1 MDQYPTE
8 EEEFELVYGDDL
20 DAMDELED
28 EPPPA
33 ARNAPSV
40 PGTPSAIDGPRASS
54 SCSNYR
60 TPGQLGTID
69 ESPLASPALSVITWG
84 SSTAHKRLFDTPG
97 PSSQSTAPNGVGKY
111 GRAAS
116 TPFPGATGSANAL
129 ATLQQMDANPRKR
142 RLEALFGDIQDIEE
156 EPFVEEYVY
165 SSQKKTKTEEEQDM
179 ELIERILE
187 ARQRYNAVANPLKPS
202 MLSRAEALHRFKMD
216 NISLEPPKWPSMTI
230 KRDDKT
236 CVYVRFHSE
245 EFEKDQID
253 EISCTSGARYN
264 GLLGAEKERIWREAN
279 EIVAKRLTE
288 PANAIAAPASEVE
301 EIVIPSESNVL
312 WVEKYRPRRYI
323 DLLSDETTN
332 RSLLQW
338 LKLWDKAVFGREPV
352 KKQKDPKTQL
362 SNFNKK
368 TGRFESNGGWVKGA
382 RKARSTLNTELDEH
396 GCPVQKVA
404 LLAGPPGLGK
414 TTLAHTIARH
424 AGYAVREVN
433 ASDDRSPDAFR
444 LVLENSTQMKSVLN
458 EERRPNCIVL
468 DEIDGAPVAAIE
480 FLLRFIAGNV
490 GAAKAAGAA
499 GGGGVKKTGKA
510 ARDKFV
516 LKRPII
522 CICNDMY
529 APALRQLRQVA
540 YVVNFPPTEGV
551 RLAERLLVIAKKE
564 RIKTDLTSMLA
575 LAEKTGN
582 DVRACLSM
590 LQFFACAN
598 KPIRLTDVLK
608 CNVGQKDRHKGLF
621 SIWSSIFQIQRPKKT
636 ITVDANA
643 TVTEMV
649 TLTDMSASTRMS
661 TVLQVVQMAGDY
673 ERLTQGVYENYL
685 HQKMPDADMCG
696 VAEATEWFSFND
708 RLQRAI
714 NQLQNYAIYP
724 YLAYAFVMWHYL
736 FATLAWP
743 KINFPSK
750 GYEHSQKLAST
761 KLIMTGL
768 RKGLSAHLK
777 GIGEGAAVL
786 IDTIPMLKRVINPTL
801 RSVSLQLLSQ
811 KEKSDLTHTVEVMAD
826 FGLNYIQLKT
836 PEGTYQYQ
844 LNPDLD
850 QLCSFGGGPAG
861 QTSTY
866 FGKQIVSREV
876 ELEQMRRAQPKML
889 EESAG
894 RSGRAAIA
902 GAKPGKGLA
911 NGWHKE
917 NAAPEQSG
925 RKDREGG
932 RGTAA
937 EKSSPEL
944 PNHLRT
950 LKPKQIVQKTKQ
962 VVSKDFFGRICTK
975 ETALSVK
982 EGGTDAIVKSPI
994 WYRYKEGFNNAVRKD
1009 VTLQDL
1015 M

>member
-20 DAMDELED
+20 EAMDEMD
-28 EPPPA
+28 DGPPTDMV
-33 ARNAPSV
+33 NGTLVPS
-40 PGTPSAIDGPRASS
+40 TPSNGSSSRGPRAST
-54 SCSNYR
+54 SCSNYQ
-60 TPGQLGTID
+60 TPSQLGTID
-69 ESPLASPALSVITWG
+69 ESPLASPALSIITRG
-84 SSTAHKRLFDTPG
+84 SSTVHKRLFDTPG
-97 PSSQSTAPNGVGKY
+97 PSQTAPNGGRKY
-111 GRAAS
+111 GLAAS
-116 TPFPGATGSANAL
+116 TPFPGAATNANAL
-129 ATLQQMDANPRKR
+129 QSLQQMDANPRKR
-142 RLEALFGDIQDIEE
+142 RLEALFGDIHDIEE
-156 EPFVEEYVY
+156 EPYEQYVY

-187 ARQRYNAVANPLKPS
+187 ARHRYNSVANPSKPS

-216 NISLEPPKWPSMTI
+216 NISLEPPKWPSMTVM
-230 KRDDKT
+230 RDDKT
-236 CVYVRFHSE
+236 SVYVRFHSE
-245 EFEKDQID
+245 DFEKKQID
-253 EISCTSGARYN
+253 EINCTRDGFH
-264 GLLGAEKERIWREAN
+264 GLLGPEKERIWREAN

-288 PANAIAAPASEVE
+288 PTNALPSQEIE
-301 EIVIPSESNVL
+301 EIVIPTESNVL

-338 LKLWDKAVFGREPV
+338 LKLWDKVVFNREPL
-352 KKQKDPKTQL
+352 KKAKDTKTQM

-382 RKARSTLNTELDEH
+382 RKARGATLNTELDEH

-404 LLAGPPGLGK
+404 LLCGPPGLGK

-424 AGYAVREVN
+424 AGYAIREVN

-444 LVLENSTQMKSVLN
+444 LVLENGTQMKSVLN
-458 EERRPNCIVL
+458 EENRPNCIVL

-480 FLLRFIAGNV
+480 FLLRFIAGT
-490 GAAKAAGAA
+490 AGLPQKS
-499 GGGGVKKTGKA
+499 GGPKKVGKA
-510 ARDKFV
+510 GRDKFV

-540 YVVNFPPTEGV
+540 YVVNFPPTECA

-564 RIKTDLTSMLA
+564 QITTDLTSMLA

-590 LQFFACAN
+590 LQFFACMK

-621 SIWSSIFQIQRPKKT
+621 SIWSSIFQITRPKKT
-636 ITVDANA
+636 ITFDPNA

-661 TVLQVVQMAGDY
+661 NVLQVVTMAGDY
-673 ERLTQGVYENYL
+673 ERLMQGVYENYL

-708 RLQRAI
+708 RLQRTV

-750 GYEHSQKLAST
+750 GFEHSQKLAST
-761 KLIMTGL
+761 KLILTGL
-768 RKGLSAHLK
+768 RKGLSAQMK

-786 IDTIPMLKRVINPTL
+786 IDTIPMLKRVINPSL

-811 KEKSDLTHTVEVMAD
+811 KEKSDLTHTVQVMAD

-850 QLCSFGGGPAG
+850 QLCCFSGTAG
-861 QTSTY
+861 QSSTY
-866 FGKQIVSREV
+866 FGKQIVAREV
-876 ELEQMRRAQPKML
+876 ELEQMRRAQPKL
-889 EESAG
+889 LVAG
-894 RSGRAAIA
+894 KNAGTAASTSSSSTKVSSSKA
-902 GAKPGKGLA
+902 LS
-911 NGWHKE
+911 NGGHKE
-917 NAAPEQSG
+917 NAVPPMEKPS
-925 RKDREGG
+925 R
-932 RGTAA
+932 AA
-937 EKSSPEL
+937 STSSHEL

-962 VVSKDFFGRICTK
+962 VISKDFFGRICTK

-994 WYRYKEGFNNAVRKD
+994 WYRYKEGYNNAVRKD

>member
-1 MDQYPTE
+1 MDQYSTV

-20 DAMDELED
+20 EAMDEVD
-28 EPPPA
+28 AEPSSGM
-33 ARNAPSV
+33 RNGPSV
-40 PGTPSAIDGPRASS
+40 PSTPSNGNARIGPRVSS

-60 TPGQLGTID
+60 TPGQLATID
-69 ESPLASPALSVITWG
+69 ESPLASPALSIITRG
-84 SSTAHKRLFDTPG
+84 SSTAHKRLFDTPD
-97 PSSQSTAPNGVGKY
+97 PSSRTAVNGIGKY
-111 GRAAS
+111 GLAAS
-116 TPFPGATGSANAL
+116 TPFPGSTTNANAL
-129 ATLQQMDANPRKR
+129 QTLQQMDTNPRKR
-142 RLEALFGDIQDIEE
+142 RLEALFGDIRDIEE
-156 EPFVEEYVY
+156 ESNEQYVY

-187 ARQRYNAVANPLKPS
+187 ARQRYNAVANPSKPS
-202 MLSRAEALHRFKMD
+202 ILSRAEALHRFKMD
-216 NISLEPPKWPSMTI
+216 NISLEPPKWPSMTV

-245 EFEKDQID
+245 DFEKNQID
-253 EISCTSGARYN
+253 EINCARSGFN
-264 GLLGAEKERIWREAN
+264 SLLGAEKERIWREAN

-288 PANAIAAPASEVE
+288 PANAIASQPPEIE
-301 EIVIPSESNVL
+301 EIIIPSESNVL

-332 RSLLQW
+332 RNLLQW
-338 LKLWDKAVFGREPV
+338 LKLWDKMVFNREPV
-352 KKQKDPKTQL
+352 KKVKDTKTQL
-362 SNFNKK
+362 SSFNKK
-368 TGRFESNGGWVKGA
+368 TGHFESNGGWVKGA
-382 RKARSTLNTELDEH
+382 RKVRLTLNTELDEH
-396 GCPVQKVA
+396 GYPVQKVA
-404 LLAGPPGLGK
+404 LLCGPPGLGK

-424 AGYAVREVN
+424 AGYTIREVN

-444 LVLENSTQMKSVLN
+444 LVLENGTQMKSVLN
-458 EERRPNCIVL
+458 EENRPNCIVL

-480 FLLRFIAGNV
+480 FLLRFIAGNTGTQKAS
-490 GAAKAAGAA
+490 GAKKANKAG
-499 GGGGVKKTGKA
+499 
-510 ARDKFV
+510 RDKV
-516 LKRPII
+516 LLKRPII

-529 APALRQLRQVA
+529 VPALRQLRQVA

-564 RIKTDLTSMLA
+564 HITTDLTSMLA

-582 DVRACLSM
+582 DVRACLAM
-590 LQFFACAN
+590 LQFFACAK

-621 SIWSSIFQIQRPKKT
+621 SIWSSVFQIKRPQKT
-636 ITVDANA
+636 ITVDPNA

-661 TVLQVVQMAGDY
+661 TVLQVVTMAGDY
-673 ERLTQGVYENYL
+673 ERLMQGVFENYL
-685 HQKMPDADMCG
+685 HQKMPDGDMCG
-696 VAEATEWFSFND
+696 VAEAMEWFSFND
-708 RLQRAI
+708 RLQRTL

-761 KLIMTGL
+761 KLILTGL

-777 GIGEGAAVL
+777 GIGEGATVL
-786 IDTIPMLKRVINPTL
+786 IDTIPMLKRVINPSL

-811 KEKSDLTHTVEVMAD
+811 KEKSDLTHTVKVMAD

-850 QLCSFGGGPAG
+850 QLCTFGGTAG
-861 QTSTY
+861 QSSTY
-866 FGKQIVSREV
+866 FGKQIVAREV
-876 ELEQMRRAQPKML
+876 ELEQMRRAQPKLL
-889 EESAG
+889 ENEKNGRTVAG
-894 RSGRAAIA
+894 TSSSRTKVSTFK
-902 GAKPGKGLA
+902 GAS
-911 NGWHKE
+911 NGSHKE
-917 NAAPEQSG
+917 YGVPASG
-925 RKDREGG
+925 KIQE
-932 RGTAA
+932 AS
-937 EKSSPEL
+937 KSSPDL

-950 LKPKQIVQKTKQ
+950 LKPKEIVQKTKQ
-962 VVSKDFFGRICTK
+962 VVSKDFFGRIYTK
-975 ETALSVK
+975 ETVLSVK

-994 WYRYKEGFNNAVRKD
+994 WYRYKEGYNNAVRKD
-1009 VTLQDL
+1009 VTLKDL

>member
-1 MDQYPTE
+1 MDCYPTE
-8 EEEFELVYGDDL
+8 EEEFELLYGDDL
-20 DAMDELED
+20 DAMDEVD
-28 EPPPA
+28 EIPTSVS
-33 ARNAPSV
+33 RNDAPVV
-40 PGTPSAIDGPRASS
+40 PKTPSGENGH
-54 SCSNYR
+54 SNSR
-60 TPGQLGTID
+60 PSTALSNFGTPGQLETII
-69 ESPLASPALSVITWG
+69 ESPLASPALSVITRG
-84 SSTAHKRLFDTPG
+84 SSTVHKRLFDTPG
-97 PSSQSTAPNGVGKY
+97 SSVNGGTNRY

-116 TPFPGATGSANAL
+116 TPFPGATGSSNAL
-129 ATLQQMDANPRKR
+129 QTLQQMDANPRKR
-142 RLEALFGDIQDIEE
+142 SLAALFGNIDDIEE
-156 EPFVEEYVY
+156 EEHYLY

-245 EFEKDQID
+245 DFEKQQIE
-253 EISCTSGARYN
+253 EINCARGGYN

-279 EIVAKRLTE
+279 EIVAKRLIE
-288 PANAIAAPASEVE
+288 PTNAIVASQAEVE
-301 EIVIPSESNVL
+301 EIVIPTESNVL
-312 WVEKYRPRRYI
+312 WVEKYRPQRYI
-323 DLLSDETTN
+323 DLLSDESTN

-338 LKLWDKAVFGREPV
+338 LKLWDKVVFNREPV
-352 KKQKDPKTQL
+352 KKIKDTKTQL
-362 SNFNKK
+362 SNFNKR

-382 RKARSTLNTELDEH
+382 RKTRSTLNTELDEN
-396 GCPVQKVA
+396 GCPAQKIA
-404 LLAGPPGLGK
+404 LLSGPPGLGK

-424 AGYAVREVN
+424 AGYTVREVN
-433 ASDDRSPDAFR
+433 ASDDRTPDAFR
-444 LVLENSTQMKSVLN
+444 LVLENGTQMKSVLN
-458 EERRPNCIVL
+458 EEKRPNCIVL
-468 DEIDGAPVAAIE
+468 DEIDGAPIAAIE
-480 FLLRFIAGNV
+480 FLLRFIAGGSAQKSG
-490 GAAKAAGAA
+490 GAAKKVA
-499 GGGGVKKTGKA
+499 GKA
-510 ARDKFV
+510 GREKFV

-540 YVVNFPPTEGV
+540 FVVNFPPTECV
-551 RLAERLLVIAKKE
+551 RLAERLLVIARNE
-564 RIKTDLTSMLA
+564 RITTDLTSMLA

-590 LQFFACAN
+590 LQFFACAK

-608 CNVGQKDRHKGLF
+608 CNIGQKDRQKSLF

-636 ITVDANA
+636 ITQDPTA
-643 TVTEMV
+643 TVSEMV

-661 TVLQVVQMAGDY
+661 NVLQVVTMAGDY
-673 ERLTQGVYENYL
+673 ERLMQGVYENYL

-708 RLQRAI
+708 RLQRTI

-736 FATLAWP
+736 FATLSWP

-750 GYEHSQKLAST
+750 GFEHSQKLAST
-761 KLIMTGL
+761 KLILTGL

-777 GIGEGAAVL
+777 GIGDGATVL
-786 IDTIPMLKRVINPTL
+786 IDTIPMLKRVINPSL

-850 QLCSFGGGPAG
+850 QVCCFSGTAG
-861 QTSTY
+861 SQSSTY
-866 FGKQIVSREV
+866 FGKQIVAREV
-876 ELEQMRRAQPKML
+876 ELEQMRRAQPKIL
-889 EESAG
+889 AGEGSGRGGRSVASSSSGKSTGKGTWKENTAPSANSAG
-894 RSGRAAIA
+894 ASKASSKGAREAA
-902 GAKPGKGLA
+902 
-911 NGWHKE
+911 
-917 NAAPEQSG
+917 Q
-925 RKDREGG
+925 
-932 RGTAA
+932 
-937 EKSSPEL
+937 KSSPEL

>member
-8 EEEFELVYGDDL
+8 EEEYELVYGDDL
-20 DAMDELED
+20 DAMNEMDMD
-28 EPPPA
+28 SEPPPGP
-33 ARNAPSV
+33 RNAPSV
-40 PGTPSAIDGPRASS
+40 PSTPSNGHEQRLARASS
-54 SCSNYR
+54 VCSNFR

-69 ESPLASPALSVITWG
+69 ESPLASPALSVITRG
-84 SSTAHKRLFDTPG
+84 SSTTQKRLFDTPG
-97 PSSQSTAPNGVGKY
+97 PSRGVH

-116 TPFPGATGSANAL
+116 TPFPGATGPEGNAL
-129 ATLQQMDANPRKR
+129 QTLQQMDANPRKR
-142 RLEALFGDIQDIEE
+142 RLEALFGDINDIEE
-156 EPFVEEYVY
+156 DPYEEQYEY
-165 SSQKKTKTEEEQDM
+165 SSQKKSKTEEEQDM

-187 ARQRYNAVANPLKPS
+187 ARRRFQTVANPSKPS

-216 NISLEPPKWPSMTI
+216 NISHEPPKWPSMTV
-230 KRDDKT
+230 RRSDQT
-236 CVYVRFHSE
+236 VYVRFHSE
-245 EFEKDQID
+245 EFEKKQID
-253 EISCTSGARYN
+253 EINCTKDGYN

-288 PANAIAAPASEVE
+288 PGTAIDAPVADVE
-301 EIVIPSESNVL
+301 EVVIPSEGSVL

-323 DLLSDETTN
+323 DLLSDESTN

-338 LKLWDKAVFGREPV
+338 LKLWDKAVFNREP
-352 KKQKDPKTQL
+352 KKTKEANKPQHQL
-362 SNFNKK
+362 SSFNKR
-368 TGRFESNGGWVKGA
+368 TGRFESNGGWVKGGG
-382 RKARSTLNTELDEH
+382 RKPRSALNTELDEN

-404 LLAGPPGLGK
+404 LLCGPPGLGK

-424 AGYAVREVN
+424 AGYAVREAN

-444 LVLENSTQMKSVLN
+444 LVLENGTQMKSVLN
-458 EERRPNCIVL
+458 EEKRPNCIVL

-480 FLLRFIAGNV
+480 FLLRFIAGNGTTGQKG
-490 GAAKAAGAA
+490 GA
-499 GGGGVKKTGKA
+499 KKGTGKA
-510 ARDKFV
+510 GRDKFV

-529 APALRQLRQVA
+529 APALRQLRLVA
-540 YVVNFPPTEGV
+540 FVVNFAPTECS
-551 RLAERLLVIAKKE
+551 RLADRLMTIARKE
-564 RIKTDLTSMLA
+564 HITTDLTAMLA

-608 CNVGQKDRHKGLF
+608 CNVGQKDRQKGLF

-636 ITVDANA
+636 LTADPDAL
-643 TVTEMV
+643 VPDIV
-649 TLTDMSASTRMS
+649 TLTDMSAATRMS
-661 TVLQVVQMAGDY
+661 TVLGVITMAGDY
-673 ERLTQGVYENYL
+673 ERLMQGVYENYL

-696 VAEATEWFSFND
+696 VAEATEWFCFND
-708 RLQRAI
+708 RLQRTLH
-714 NQLQNYAIYP
+714 QLQNYAIYP
-724 YLAYAFVMWHYL
+724 YLSYAFVMWHYL

-761 KLIMTGL
+761 KLILTGL
-768 RKGLSAHLK
+768 RKGISAHLK
-777 GIGEGAAVL
+777 GIGEGSRIL
-786 IDTIPMLKRVINPTL
+786 IETVPLLKRVINPSL
-801 RSVSLQLLSQ
+801 RSVSVQLLTQ

-850 QLCSFGGGPAG
+850 QLCHFNSASP
-861 QTSTY
+861 QSSTY
-866 FGKQIVSREV
+866 FGKQIVAREV
-876 ELEQMRRAQPKML
+876 DLEQMRRAQPKMMGNGG
-889 EESAG
+889 SAG
-894 RSGRAAIA
+894 KAASST
-902 GAKPGKGLA
+902 AKPGA
-911 NGWHKE
+911 NGIRSKE
-917 NAAPEQSG
+917 NG
-925 RKDREGG
+925 TVGG
-932 RGTAA
+932 GLFGKGKPKEAQ
-937 EKSSPEL
+937 KPSPEL

-962 VVSKDFFGRICTK
+962 VVSRDFFGRICTK
-975 ETALSVK
+975 ETALPVK

-1009 VTLQDL
+1009 ITLHDL

>member
-8 EEEFELVYGDDL
+8 EEEYELVYGDDL
-20 DAMDELED
+20 DAMDELDE
-28 EPPPA
+28 EPPPGI
-33 ARNAPSV
+33 RNVPSV
-40 PGTPSAIDGPRASS
+40 PVTPSSAGNANGGPRASS

-69 ESPLASPALSVITWG
+69 ESPLASPALSVITRG

-97 PSSQSTAPNGVGKY
+97 PSSQTTLPDGVGKY

-116 TPFPGATGSANAL
+116 TPFPGSTASGNAL

-156 EPFVEEYVY
+156 EPFEEDYIY

-187 ARQRYNAVANPLKPS
+187 ARQRYNAVANPMKPS

-236 CVYVRFHSE
+236 SVYVRFHSE
-245 EFEKDQID
+245 EFEKEQID
-253 EISCTSGARYN
+253 EIHCTSGNGYN

-288 PANAIAAPASEVE
+288 PANAIVAPTPEVE
-301 EIVIPSESNVL
+301 AIVIPSESNVL

-352 KKQKDPKTQL
+352 KKQKDQKTQL

-396 GCPVQKVA
+396 GCPVQKIA
-404 LLAGPPGLGK
+404 LLSGPPGLGK

-433 ASDDRSPDAFR
+433 ASDDRSPEAFR
-444 LVLENSTQMKSVLN
+444 LALENGTQMKSVLN
-458 EERRPNCIVL
+458 EEKRPNCIVL

-490 GAAKAAGAA
+490 GSQKAAGT
-499 GGGGVKKTGKA
+499 KKTGKA
-510 ARDKFV
+510 ARDKFI

-529 APALRQLRQVA
+529 APALRQLRLVA

-564 RIKTDLTSMLA
+564 RIITDLTSMLA

-590 LQFFACAN
+590 LQFFACVK

-608 CNVGQKDRHKGLF
+608 CNVGQKDRQKGLF

-636 ITVDANA
+636 ITVDPNA
-643 TVTEMV
+643 TETELV
-649 TLTDMSASTRMS
+649 TLTDMSATTRMS
-661 TVLQVVQMAGDY
+661 SVLQVVTMAGDY

-708 RLQRAI
+708 RLQRTI

-777 GIGEGAAVL
+777 GIGEGAALL
-786 IDTIPMLKRVINPTL
+786 IDTIPMLKRVINPSL

-850 QLCSFGGGPAG
+850 QLCSFSGGVGTAG
-861 QTSTY
+861 QSSTY
-866 FGKQIVSREV
+866 FGKQIVAREV
-876 ELEQMRRAQPKML
+876 ELEQMRRAQPKL
-889 EESAG
+889 IDGGKNGRTAAG
-894 RSGRAAIA
+894 TTNTSD
-902 GAKPGKGLA
+902 AKPGWKGLA
-911 NGWHKE
+911 NGLQHKE
-917 NAAPEQSG
+917 NAAPELG
-925 RKDREGG
+925 KKGKKEAR
-932 RGTAA
+932 AA
-937 EKSSPEL
+937 DEL

-962 VVSKDFFGRICTK
+962 VVSKTSISSSLHYHSNVFTTYTGIRLACVFLGPSNPPGKVQTK
-975 ETALSVK
+975 PNSEY
-982 EGGTDAIVKSPI
+982 GIKSI
-994 WYRYKEGFNNAVRKD
+994 
-1009 VTLQDL
+1009 T
-1015 M
+1015 

>member
-8 EEEFELVYGDDL
+8 EDEFELVYGDDL
-20 DAMDELED
+20 EAMDD
-28 EPPPA
+28 MDDDPPPGT
-33 ARNAPSV
+33 RNDPSV
-40 PGTPSAIDGPRASS
+40 PGTPSNGHAGDGRRAST

-60 TPGQLGTID
+60 TPSQLGTIE
-69 ESPLASPALSVITWG
+69 ESPLASPALSIITRG
-84 SSTAHKRLFDTPG
+84 SSTVHKRLFDTPG
-97 PSSQSTAPNGVGKY
+97 PSSQTGTNGARKY
-111 GRAAS
+111 GLAAS
-116 TPFPGATGSANAL
+116 TPFPGSTAPANAL
-129 ATLQQMDANPRKR
+129 QTLQQMDANPRKR

-156 EPFVEEYVY
+156 EPYEEQYVY

-187 ARQRYNAVANPLKPS
+187 ARHRYNAVANPSKPS

-216 NISLEPPKWPSMTI
+216 NISLEPPKWPSMTVM
-230 KRDDKT
+230 REDKT

-245 EFEKDQID
+245 EFEKKQID
-253 EISCTSGARYN
+253 EINCANNGFN
-264 GLLGAEKERIWREAN
+264 GLLGPEKERIWREAN
-279 EIVAKRLTE
+279 EIVSKRLTE
-288 PANAIAAPASEVE
+288 PTNALPSQTPDID
-301 EIVIPSESNVL
+301 EIVIPTESNVL

-338 LKLWDKAVFGREPV
+338 LKLWDKVVFNREPV
-352 KKQKDPKTQL
+352 KKAKDTKTQL

-382 RKARSTLNTELDEH
+382 RKVRSTLNTELDEH

-404 LLAGPPGLGK
+404 LLCGPPGLGK

-424 AGYAVREVN
+424 AGYAIREVN

-444 LVLENSTQMKSVLN
+444 LVLENGTQMKSVLN
-458 EERRPNCIVL
+458 EENRPNCIVL
-468 DEIDGAPVAAIE
+468 DEIDGAPIAAIE
-480 FLLRFIAGNV
+480 FLLRFIAGS
-490 GAAKAAGAA
+490 A
-499 GGGGVKKTGKA
+499 GGPQKAGGPKKAGKA
-510 ARDKFV
+510 GRDKFV

-540 YVVNFPPTEGV
+540 YVVNFPPTECA

-564 RIKTDLTSMLA
+564 QITTDLTSMLA

-590 LQFFACAN
+590 LQFFACMK

-621 SIWSSIFQIQRPKKT
+621 SIWSSIFQITRPKKT
-636 ITVDANA
+636 ITFDPNA
-643 TVTEMV
+643 TVQEMV
-649 TLTDMSASTRMS
+649 TLTDMSAATRMS
-661 TVLQVVQMAGDY
+661 NVLQVVTMAGDY
-673 ERLTQGVYENYL
+673 ERLMQGVYENYL

-708 RLQRAI
+708 RLQRTL

-761 KLIMTGL
+761 KLILTGL

-786 IDTIPMLKRVINPTL
+786 IDTIPMLKRVINPSL

-850 QLCSFGGGPAG
+850 QLCSFSGTAG
-861 QTSTY
+861 QSSTY
-866 FGKQIVSREV
+866 FGKQIVAREV
-876 ELEQMRRAQPKML
+876 ELEQMRRAQPKLL
-889 EESAG
+889 EAG
-894 RSGRAAIA
+894 QKGHSSSTKVSSGKA
-902 GAKPGKGLA
+902 LS
-911 NGWHKE
+911 NGGHKE
-917 NAAPEQSG
+917 NTVPKETNAGKG
-925 RKDREGG
+925 RPDG
-932 RGTAA
+932 A
-937 EKSSPEL
+937 KSSPEL

-962 VVSKDFFGRICTK
+962 VVSKDFFGRLCTK
-975 ETALSVK
+975 ETVLSVK

-994 WYRYKEGFNNAVRKD
+994 WYRYKEGYNNAVRKD